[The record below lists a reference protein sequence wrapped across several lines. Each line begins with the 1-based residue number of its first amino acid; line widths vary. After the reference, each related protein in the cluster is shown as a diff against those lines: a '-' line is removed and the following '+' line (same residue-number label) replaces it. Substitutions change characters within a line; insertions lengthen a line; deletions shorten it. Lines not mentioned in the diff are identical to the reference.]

1 VIKISFIFLYGR
13 PGTGKTT
20 LPTTLVKM
28 GHRVR
33 HIDVDG
39 KAHDMYNLQPFI
51 EDGSWIIQPIKAPLL
66 DSGLRDRVK
75 SIVLTGGSFGMN
87 PPSKQPQGYLEFVDI
102 IDNLSK
108 LNQEGKKDPDGC
120 TVLVAPDSLT
130 ILLEHLTRL
139 LLFLT
144 KKGKFERD
152 HWAAWLSNLEEI
164 FHTLQSL
171 QGMYK
176 HVIVIAHEQVDRD
189 EDTGR
194 VVGIYPQIAG
204 SMRYKVGDYFTE
216 IYHTKVDVPA
226 EGPPVYY
233 VETRPVGKAE
243 ARTSRQLDTEE
254 ESDFAVL
261 FKEELEKRNVPSMKK
276 GKGR

>member
-1 VIKISFIFLYGR
+1 MSFIFLYGR

-28 GHRVR
+28 GHKIR
-33 HIDVDG
+33 HIDVDN
-39 KAHDMYNLQPFI
+39 KACDMQNLQPFI
-51 EDGSWIIQPIKAPLL
+51 KDGSWLVQPIKSPLI
-66 DSGLRDRVK
+66 DGSLRDRMKGIVK
-75 SIVLTGGSFGMN
+75 VGKSFGMN
-87 PPSKQPQGYLEFVDI
+87 PPKKEPKGYYEFVDI
-102 IDNLSK
+102 IDNLSDLHQK
-108 LNQEGKKDPDGC
+108 GKKDPDGC

-139 LLFLT
+139 LLYLT
-144 KKGKFERD
+144 NQGKFERD

-189 EDTGR
+189 EETGR
-194 VVGIYPQIAG
+194 VTGIYPQIAG
-204 SMRYKVGDYFTE
+204 SMRFKVGDYFTE
-216 IYHTKVDVPA
+216 IYHTKVEIPA
-226 EGPPVYY
+226 EGPPIYY

-243 ARTSRQLDTEE
+243 ARTSRALDTEE
-254 ESDFAVL
+254 ESNFAIL
-261 FKEELEKRNVPSMKK
+261 FKEELVKALPKVKGGKR
-276 GKGR
+276 